1 MVAELNEKDL
11 GVTLYICRPVHELND
26 RIRKG
31 SIDIFKAIG
40 DPMDEKL
47 DNLWLI
53 YQCAEEAL
61 AKLN

>member
-11 GVTLYICRPVHELND
+11 GVALYICRPVQELND

-31 SIDIFKAIG
+31 SIDIFNAIG

>member
-11 GVTLYICRPVHELND
+11 SVAMYICRPIKELQN
-26 RIRKG
+26 RIQRS
-31 SIDIFKAIG
+31 SIDIFNAIG

-53 YQCAEEAL
+53 YQCAEEAII
-61 AKLN
+61 KLN

>member
-1 MVAELNEKDL
+1 MVAELNERDF

-26 RIRKG
+26 RIQRS
-31 SIDIFKAIG
+31 SIDIFNAIG